1 MASAPNV
8 LSAGDV
14 SRLSGLQLLAKQ
26 VVEGFASGLHRSPHK
41 GFSVEFRE
49 HRPYVP
55 GDDLRT
61 IDWKLF
67 GKTDRLY
74 IREYE
79 EETNVRC
86 TLLVDCSGSM
96 GYRGT
101 RSDGLSK
108 HDYAIRTAACLS
120 WLMLQQQD
128 SVGLVTFD
136 TAIRRYIPPRAR
148 PRHLKHIMTELAA
161 QQPGAET
168 SLADVFHQIASRI
181 QRRGLVM
188 ILSDLFGDVDQLM
201 KSLAHFR
208 HARHEVIIFQIWD
221 PDELDFP
228 FRQWTQFASLENSAQ
243 RHLVDPAQLRKA
255 YLQKLQ
261 EYRDQLTRGCSRNRI
276 ALVPLVTSQPT
287 ADALAAWLAIRRRVR

>member
-201 KSLAHFR
+201 KALAHFR

-276 ALVPLVTSQPT
+276 TLVPLVTNQPT

>member
-1 MASAPNV
+1 MPAAPNV

-148 PRHLKHIMTELAA
+148 PRHLKHIMTELAG

-181 QRRGLVM
+181 NRRGLVM
-188 ILSDLFGDVDQLM
+188 ILSDLFGDVEQLM
-201 KSLAHFR
+201 KALAHFR

-276 ALVPLVTSQPT
+276 TLVPLVTNQPS

>member
-1 MASAPNV
+1 MPSAPNV

-120 WLMLQQQD
+120 WLMLQHQD

-201 KSLAHFR
+201 KALAHFR

-276 ALVPLVTSQPT
+276 TLVPLVTNQPT

>member
-1 MASAPNV
+1 MSSAPNV

-96 GYRGT
+96 NYRGS

-108 HDYAIRTAACLS
+108 HDYAVHTAACLS

-161 QQPGAET
+161 QKPGAET

-181 QRRGLVM
+181 QRRGLLM
-188 ILSDLFGDVDQLM
+188 ILSDLFGDVDHLM
-201 KSLAHFR
+201 KALAHFR

-228 FRQWTQFASLENSAQ
+228 FRQWTQFTSLENAAQ
-243 RHLVDPAQLRKA
+243 KHLVDPAQLRKA

-261 EYRDQLTRGCSRNRI
+261 EYRDQLSRGCSRNRI
-276 ALVPLVTSQPT
+276 TLVPLVTSQPT
-287 ADALAAWLAIRRRVR
+287 ADALAAWLAIRRRVQ

>member
-1 MASAPNV
+1 
-8 LSAGDV
+8 
-14 SRLSGLQLLAKQ
+14 
-26 VVEGFASGLHRSPHK
+26 
-41 GFSVEFRE
+41 
-49 HRPYVP
+49 
-55 GDDLRT
+55 
-61 IDWKLF
+61 
-67 GKTDRLY
+67 
-74 IREYE
+74 
-79 EETNVRC
+79 
-86 TLLVDCSGSM
+86 
-96 GYRGT
+96 
-101 RSDGLSK
+101 
-108 HDYAIRTAACLS
+108 
-120 WLMLQQQD
+120 
-128 SVGLVTFD
+128 
-136 TAIRRYIPPRAR
+136 
-148 PRHLKHIMTELAA
+148 MTELAA

-201 KSLAHFR
+201 KALAHFR

-276 ALVPLVTSQPT
+276 TLVPLVTNQPT

>member
-1 MASAPNV
+1 MPSAPNV

-201 KSLAHFR
+201 KALAHFR

-276 ALVPLVTSQPT
+276 ALVPLVTSQPS

>member
-1 MASAPNV
+1 MPAAPNV

-148 PRHLKHIMTELAA
+148 PRHLKHIMTELAG

-181 QRRGLVM
+181 NRRGLVM
-188 ILSDLFGDVDQLM
+188 ILSDLFGDVEQLM
-201 KSLAHFR
+201 KALAHFR

-276 ALVPLVTSQPT
+276 TLVPLVTNQPT

>member
-108 HDYAIRTAACLS
+108 HDYAVRTAACLS

-201 KSLAHFR
+201 KALAHFR

-276 ALVPLVTSQPT
+276 TLVPLVTNQPT

>member
-14 SRLSGLQLLAKQ
+14 SRLSGLQLRAKQ

-201 KSLAHFR
+201 KALAHFR

-276 ALVPLVTSQPT
+276 TLVPLVTNQPT

>member
-1 MASAPNV
+1 
-8 LSAGDV
+8 
-14 SRLSGLQLLAKQ
+14 
-26 VVEGFASGLHRSPHK
+26 
-41 GFSVEFRE
+41 
-49 HRPYVP
+49 
-55 GDDLRT
+55 
-61 IDWKLF
+61 
-67 GKTDRLY
+67 
-74 IREYE
+74 
-79 EETNVRC
+79 
-86 TLLVDCSGSM
+86 
-96 GYRGT
+96 YRGS

-108 HDYAIRTAACLS
+108 HDYAVRTAACLS

-161 QQPGAET
+161 QKPGAET

-188 ILSDLFGDVDQLM
+188 ILSDLFGDVDHLM
-201 KSLAHFR
+201 KALAHFR
-208 HARHEVIIFQIWD
+208 HARHEVIILQIWD

-228 FRQWTQFASLENSAQ
+228 FRQWTQFTSLENSAQ
-243 RHLVDPAQLRKA
+243 KHLVDPAQLRKA

-261 EYRDQLTRGCSRNRI
+261 EYRDQLSRGCSRNRI
-276 ALVPLVTSQPT
+276 TLVPLVTSQPT

>member
-1 MASAPNV
+1 MSSAPNV

-96 GYRGT
+96 NYRGS

-108 HDYAIRTAACLS
+108 HDYAVRTAACLS

-148 PRHLKHIMTELAA
+148 PGHLKHIMTELAA
-161 QQPGAET
+161 QKPGAET

-188 ILSDLFGDVDQLM
+188 ILSDLFGDVDHLM
-201 KSLAHFR
+201 KALAHFR

-228 FRQWTQFASLENSAQ
+228 FRQWTQFTSLENSAQ
-243 RHLVDPAQLRKA
+243 KHLVDPAQLRKA

-261 EYRDQLTRGCSRNRI
+261 EYRDQLSRGCSRNRI
-276 ALVPLVTSQPT
+276 TLVPLVTSQPT

>member
-1 MASAPNV
+1 MPSAPNV

-14 SRLSGLQLLAKQ
+14 SRLSGLQLLAKR

-41 GFSVEFRE
+41 GLSVEFRE

-201 KSLAHFR
+201 KALAHFR

-276 ALVPLVTSQPT
+276 TLVPLVTNQPT